1 MNRFL
6 TLLPTV
12 VVASGIAGWA
22 MAQVNIRQREKQVAE
37 RAQVE
42 MQAARQE
49 SERLA
54 RRLTDLLASAD
65 RVIISRRPESGPTVE
80 SVQDRTSIAHLF
92 KIISRAEL
100 TATNTWRLAVFDS
113 ELICFRGTKTVL
125 SIMPMD
131 NVWRISAGDLWGEFR
146 IDEAAGAAMSSFLW
160 ANAQPPVA
168 P

>member
-42 MQAARQE
+42 MQSARQE

-65 RVIISRRPESGPTVE
+65 RVIISRRPESGPTLE
-80 SVQDRTSIAHLF
+80 SLQNATSVAHLSQV
-92 KIISRAEL
+92 ISRAAL
-100 TATNTWRLAVFDS
+100 TASKWSLWMSDTD
-113 ELICFRGTKTVL
+113 IKCFRGPEQIL
-125 SIMPMD
+125 WMMPLG
-131 NVWRISAGDLWGEFR
+131 NVWRISAGDLSGEF
-146 IDEAAGAAMSSFLW
+146 IVDEAAGAAMDRFLV

-168 P
+168 L

>member
-100 TATNTWRLAVFDS
+100 TATNKFRLMIFDS
-113 ELICFRGTKTVL
+113 ELICFRGTEKVL
-125 SIMPMD
+125 SIMPMGD
-131 NVWRISAGDLWGEFR
+131 LWRISAGDLFDEFR
-146 IDEAAGAAMSSFLW
+146 IDEAARAAMASFLW

>member
-22 MAQVNIRQREKQVAE
+22 MAQVNIRQREEQVAE

-42 MQAARQE
+42 MQSARQD
-49 SERLA
+49 SERIA
-54 RRLTDLLASAD
+54 SRLTDLLASAD

-100 TATNTWRLAVFDS
+100 TATNTWRLAIFDS
-113 ELICFRGTKTVL
+113 ELICFRCTESVL
-125 SIMPMD
+125 SLMPMGK
-131 NVWRISAGDLWGEFR
+131 VWKVSAGDLSGEF
-146 IDEAAGAAMSSFLW
+146 IVDEAAGAAMDRFRV

>member
-65 RVIISRRPESGPTVE
+65 RVIISRRPESGPALE
-80 SVQDRTSIAHLF
+80 SLQNATSVAHLSQV
-92 KIISRAEL
+92 ISRAAL
-100 TATNTWRLAVFDS
+100 TASKWSLWMSDTAIN
-113 ELICFRGTKTVL
+113 CFRGPEQIL
-125 SIMPMD
+125 WMMPLG
-131 NVWRISAGDLWGEFR
+131 NGWKISAGDLSGEFR
-146 IDEAAGAAMSSFLW
+146 VDEATGAAMASFLW

>member
-100 TATNTWRLAVFDS
+100 TATNKFRLMIFDS
-113 ELICFRGTKTVL
+113 ELICFRGTEIVL
-125 SIMPMD
+125 SIMPMGD
-131 NVWRISAGDLWGEFR
+131 LWRISAGDLFDEFR
-146 IDEAAGAAMSSFLW
+146 IDEAARAAMASFLW

>member
-1 MNRFL
+1 MNRIFN
-6 TLLPTV
+6 LLPTV

-37 RAQVE
+37 RARVE
-42 MQAARQE
+42 MQSARQE
-49 SERLA
+49 SERIA

-80 SVQDRTSIAHLF
+80 SVQDRPSIDHLSQ
-92 KIISRAEL
+92 IISRAEP
-100 TATNTWRLAVFDS
+100 TATNTWRLAIFDS
-113 ELICFRGTKTVL
+113 ELICFRGTETVL

-146 IDEAAGAAMSSFLW
+146 IDEAAGAAMDSFLR
-160 ANAQPPVA
+160 ANLQPPVA

>member
-42 MQAARQE
+42 MQSARQE

-54 RRLTDLLASAD
+54 RRLADLLASAD
-65 RVIISRRPESGPTVE
+65 RVIISRRTESGPTVE

-100 TATNTWRLAVFDS
+100 TATNKFRLMIFDS
-113 ELICFRGTKTVL
+113 ELICFRGTEKVL
-125 SIMPMD
+125 SIMPMGD
-131 NVWRISAGDLWGEFR
+131 LWRISAGDLFDEFR
-146 IDEAAGAAMSSFLW
+146 IDEAARAAMASFLW

>member
-22 MAQVNIRQREKQVAE
+22 MAQVNIRQREEQVAE

-42 MQAARQE
+42 MQSARQE
-49 SERLA
+49 SERIA

-80 SVQDRTSIAHLF
+80 SFQDRTSIAHLF
-92 KIISRAEL
+92 KIISRAEP
-100 TATNTWRLAVFDS
+100 TATSTWTLMMSDS
-113 ELICFRGTKTVL
+113 ELNCFRGTKTVL
-125 SIMPMD
+125 SIMPMGD
-131 NVWRISAGDLWGEFR
+131 LWRISAGDLFDEFS
-146 IDEAAGAAMSSFLW
+146 IDEAARAAMASFLW

>member
-37 RAQVE
+37 RARVE
-42 MQAARQE
+42 MQSARQE
-49 SERLA
+49 SERIA

-80 SVQDRTSIAHLF
+80 SVQDRTSIAHLSQ
-92 KIISRAEL
+92 IISRAEP
-100 TATNTWRLAVFDS
+100 TATSTWRLAIFDS
-113 ELICFRGTKTVL
+113 ELICFRGTETVL
-125 SIMPMD
+125 SMMPLG
-131 NVWRISAGDLWGEFR
+131 NVWKISAGDLSGEF
-146 IDEAAGAAMSSFLW
+146 IVDEAAGAAMSSFLA
-160 ANAQPPVA
+160 ANLQPPVA